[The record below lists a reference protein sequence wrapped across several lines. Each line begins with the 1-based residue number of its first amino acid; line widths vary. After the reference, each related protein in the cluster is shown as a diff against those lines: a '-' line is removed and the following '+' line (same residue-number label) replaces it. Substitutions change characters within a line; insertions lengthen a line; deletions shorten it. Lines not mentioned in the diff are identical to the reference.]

1 MRVKKKVTTWGR
13 TFAIHTT
20 DKGSIYK
27 LINRCKNKTDHPIGK
42 QREA

>member
-20 DKGSIYK
+20 DKGSIHK
-27 LINRCKNKTDHPIGK
+27 LIK
-42 QREA
+42 QVGTKIRQTTR